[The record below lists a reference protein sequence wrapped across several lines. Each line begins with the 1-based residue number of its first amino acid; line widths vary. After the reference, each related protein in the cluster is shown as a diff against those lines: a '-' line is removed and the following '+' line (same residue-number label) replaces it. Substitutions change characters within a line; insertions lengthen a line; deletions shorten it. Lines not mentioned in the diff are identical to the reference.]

1 MANLTKK
8 VLVAFC
14 LFGFGIALKAQQTVA
29 VAGQTTDTMKL
40 AVTSLFG
47 PPPDSQDKR
56 ESKAY
61 SEWLFAH
68 HDEGLMGIKN
78 NRKTHEMIVKKY
90 PGTDGARRAQR
101 WLDDDKAAFLVSC
114 DVGTSQAVRC
124 FIEAY
129 PMSRLVPLAKD
140 YIEWRRVF
148 LRQKKFI
155 AEHPDNAFYQA
166 ALAITPVSW
175 LKGMDAKVGVE
186 IKVGEVVS
194 KGLLGGTSNKQKIR
208 NKLWETYGE
217 QLVRGGVNA
226 VLVESPPDSTNSNLT
241 HIMVIEYKE
250 EASPQMN
257 MGSSFHDAAVQN
269 LSTALLSTACKTVH
283 WSIKD
288 ASASDEP
295 IFSGSGSEDDFIPV
309 ATLSAI
315 TGLKTSSEIRVA
327 ALVLSAV
334 YKRDEVGSMRVLAEY
349 LQENQSR

>member
-29 VAGQTTDTMKL
+29 VAGQTTDTTKL

-47 PPPDSQDKR
+47 PLPDSQDKR

-78 NRKTHEMIVKKY
+78 NRKTHEMIVKKF

-101 WLDDDKAAFLVSC
+101 WLDDDKSAF
-114 DVGTSQAVRC
+114 
-124 FIEAY
+124 
-129 PMSRLVPLAKD
+129 
-140 YIEWRRVF
+140 
-148 LRQKKFI
+148 
-155 AEHPDNAFYQA
+155 
-166 ALAITPVSW
+166 
-175 LKGMDAKVGVE
+175 
-186 IKVGEVVS
+186 
-194 KGLLGGTSNKQKIR
+194 
-208 NKLWETYGE
+208 
-217 QLVRGGVNA
+217 
-226 VLVESPPDSTNSNLT
+226 
-241 HIMVIEYKE
+241 
-250 EASPQMN
+250 
-257 MGSSFHDAAVQN
+257 QN
-269 LSTALLSTACKTVH
+269 LSAALLSTACKTVH
-283 WSIKD
+283 WSIKA